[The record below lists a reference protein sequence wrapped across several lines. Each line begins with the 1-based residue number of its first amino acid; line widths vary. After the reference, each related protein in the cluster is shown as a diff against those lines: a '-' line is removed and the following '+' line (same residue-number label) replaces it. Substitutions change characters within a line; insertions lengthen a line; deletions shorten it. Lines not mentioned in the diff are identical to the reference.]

1 MLCALL
7 TMFSARAAIT
17 SGSYYVIKNVANGQ
31 YLAGGNDYGTQGC
44 TFDMPQWFQLET
56 YSDGFSIL
64 SGQPRDN
71 NHKYFGTNLY
81 MDSNRA
87 AWTITEVTTGV
98 YTISNGSG
106 YLRSNGRNHAIAQNG
121 DDPDDAAKWQIFT
134 RDELGTAILTGAS
147 FAKGIDATPY
157 IGRPGFSRKYETG
170 TNPWTVTGYNGEGS
184 PSNYADAAHGEAGKS
199 WYCAESYHS
208 TNGFKVSQTITNLK
222 PGLYSLRAHAFYR
235 QDDDMTENIPY
246 MFVGSQKSYFPQK
259 IRDENSMETAY
270 NSFLSGNYSVGA
282 ILFTVTSTSD
292 VITIGYAGDANH
304 IWNIFGQTQL
314 TYYGNSNPQE
324 NDDMTGLIV
333 NPSFESANFEGWTL
347 KALSSDTGIRN
358 AEMTGK
364 DGTWL
369 FNTWWQGVPLTQGL
383 GALPGGRYKLT
394 ATVASSDGNGPGKVF
409 LIVNGVPNDGT
420 ECAKSTENTGYPAEY
435 VFTQSGTGNVTIGA
449 VGAAADFSYTPD
461 GHWWYKADN
470 FKLTYLGE
478 DPEIYADALK
488 DAQDAA
494 KAIDSDAPMK
504 ATVKSALEAIIA
516 SDGNTEISEYEK
528 AADVKAAIK
537 ALNDAAEDAT
547 TSISIYES
555 ISSAIDD
562 YQDLADELDAAGQA
576 AYDVSAIQTKYGNGT
591 YETLAEAKTELNTA
605 YVNAVRSQNT
615 DGADMTNL
623 MVNPAV
629 TSTTGWTNGR
639 TAADQQYTGAPD
651 NTYMDTWNAT
661 LNQYQYLSLPAGYYL
676 LKAATRADATLT
688 ANANIYVLVGETN
701 NNSPLHKE
709 GASGNLLGNGWG
721 WTYVP
726 FSLTEA
732 TKISIGFYSECDG
745 SKWAGADDFHLYYYT
760 TELAMKQAQVAQVV
774 SDANAWADKLTT
786 TTALETALAASAP
799 SCSTV
804 EECNTAISNFTTT
817 IANARAA
824 EAPYASFNALKTAA
838 NAIADVDHIETTS
851 GSHTTFTTAI
861 SAQATAADAATTAA
875 AVNTAISTLKSDI
888 KTYISGAEPENE
900 GEYFDIT
907 CLIENPTFEN
917 NNATGWSGTT
927 PNAITYGCAEF
938 FNMNFDFYQ
947 NITGLANGSYQ
958 LSVQAYCRPGDNG
971 NTSAGAYYDYT
982 QGISNITAELYVNS
996 DESTIG
1002 NIYSYKENTT
1012 GAKVVGNDFHCTI
1025 SPDDYWVPNNMQGA
1039 SLYFADDAY
1048 NTTVAAL
1055 VEDGNLKIG
1064 FREAS
1069 KKNNQWVIFDNF
1081 RLYYYGSS
1089 KLVYYQQYLP
1099 QLKAEVTSDLANAAY
1114 DNVTG
1119 KERGDLETAKAA
1131 TPASETEEAYKAVI
1145 DDIKEKQAAF
1155 KDAKTAY
1162 DALVTAKAAS
1172 VITKIS
1178 ENIGA
1183 GVFQYNATTNNTLY
1197 SAYET
1202 CKDAVDDYTVTSS
1215 STASAVQTLVD
1226 ALNEAIDD
1234 YNNQPLNA
1242 PAADT
1247 RYYLTIVEDG
1257 KDWDGN
1263 AVTFIPGGRN
1273 DQGKYAIKY
1282 LAPSNANLCQ
1292 ALKFTA
1298 VEGNKYKISAI
1309 NTDGT
1314 EQYITTNHLGEYG
1327 SNKEQIRT
1335 TDDAS
1340 KALEVEIIATSNN
1353 GEFQL
1358 YNTEANAVIANNNN
1372 NDMYT
1377 AGNCNFTIA
1386 VASKA
1391 TANLKVSS
1399 GKLGTFIA
1407 PFGITLPAGVK
1418 AYSATSDAEK
1428 VVLKKE
1434 YEGGEILPAG
1444 TPVIIYDDEVDKNE
1458 NFTGYS
1464 VVTPVKADDKNVL
1477 ENPSEGA
1484 LTGILVDTTVPEGA
1498 YVLQTQAG
1506 TQAFYQLDED
1516 AAGKLN
1522 RCYVTANIAGAR
1534 LVISFDEEDPT
1545 AINAI
1550 EAADAEIEGLKDGKY
1565 LIENKIVLVKNG
1577 VKYSANGQILK

>member
-121 DDPDDAAKWQIFT
+121 DAPDDAAKWQIFT

-235 QDDDMTENIPY
+235 QDDDITENIPY

-449 VGAAADFSYTPD
+449 VGAAADFSYTSD

-701 NNSPLHKE
+701 NNNSPLHKE

-732 TKISIGFYSECDG
+732 TKISIGFYSVCDG

-804 EECNTAISNFTTT
+804 EECNTAISNLETT

-838 NAIADVDHIETTS
+838 NAIAAVAYTETTP
-851 GSHTTFTTAI
+851 GSHTTFEGAITAQT
-861 SAQATAADAATTAA
+861 SAADGATT
-875 AVNTAISTLKSDI
+875 VEGINTATSTLKAAI
-888 KTYISGAEPENE
+888 KTYINGAEPENE

-938 FNMNFDFYQ
+938 FNMNFDFNQ

-971 NTSAGAYYDYT
+971 DTSAGAYYDYT

-1002 NIYSYKENTT
+1002 NIYSYKGNTT
-1012 GAKVVGNDFHCTI
+1012 SAKVAGNDFHCNI
-1025 SPDDYWVPNNMQGA
+1025 STDDYWVPNNMQGA
-1039 SLYFADDAY
+1039 SLYFADKAY

-1064 FREAS
+1064 FREEN
-1069 KKNNQWVIFDNF
+1069 KKTNQWVIFDNF

-1089 KLVYYQQYLP
+1089 KMIYYKQYLP
-1099 QLKAEVTSDLANAAY
+1099 QLEANIEENFLNNGAYAVLKAGQTERTALATANAADAEDLDTEEELQDAIDDIIEARDNFVEAKGEYDNLSAKITTANSYSNNKGEGVFQITNAAWSTLESQITTSQGVYDTGTTSKASVTTEISTLNTAINTATSTLVAPAAEKRYCIVLSNNGDWTYDEKAITYLANA
-1114 DNVTG
+1114 
-1119 KERGDLETAKAA
+1119 
-1131 TPASETEEAYKAVI
+1131 
-1145 DDIKEKQAAF
+1145 
-1155 KDAKTAY
+1155 
-1162 DALVTAKAAS
+1162 
-1172 VITKIS
+1172 
-1178 ENIGA
+1178 
-1183 GVFQYNATTNNTLY
+1183 
-1197 SAYET
+1197 
-1202 CKDAVDDYTVTSS
+1202 
-1215 STASAVQTLVD
+1215 
-1226 ALNEAIDD
+1226 
-1234 YNNQPLNA
+1234 
-1242 PAADT
+1242 
-1247 RYYLTIVEDG
+1247 
-1257 KDWDGN
+1257 
-1263 AVTFIPGGRN
+1263 RN
-1273 DQGKYAIKY
+1273 DMGNYNVQYEA
-1282 LAPSNANLCQ
+1282 APSANYAQ
-1292 ALKFTA
+1292 AFILTQ
-1298 VEGNKYKISAI
+1298 VEGNTYKMSQIDVDGNERYICTGKAYTGG
-1309 NTDGT
+1309 NT
-1314 EQYITTNHLGEYG
+1314 
-1327 SNKEQIRT
+1327 SQIRT
-1335 TDDAS
+1335 TTDDS
-1340 KALEVEIIATSNN
+1340 KALVVRIEATSTANIFN
-1353 GEFQL
+1353 I
-1358 YNTEANAVIANNNN
+1358 YNTEANQYIGSQDAGV
-1372 NDMYT
+1372 YT
-1377 AGNCNFTIA
+1377 VNTHKNFTIEE
-1386 VASKA
+1386 ASKA
-1391 TANLKVSS
+1391 AAANLTVKS

-1407 PFGITLPAGVK
+1407 PFKVTLPAKVK
-1418 AYSATSDAEK
+1418 AYSATANNTQVTLEK
-1428 VVLKKE
+1428 FKN
-1434 YEGGEILPAG
+1434 GGEDLPAG
-1444 TPVIIYDDEVDKNE
+1444 TPVIIYGDGEDTSVD
-1458 NFTGYS
+1458 FDADYS
-1464 VVTPVKADDKNVL
+1464 AVNGNKTV
-1477 ENPSEGA
+1477 GA

-1522 RCYVTANIAGAR
+1522 RCYVTAEVEQAR
-1534 LVISFDEEDPT
+1534 LIISFDDEDPT

-1550 EAADAEIEGLKDGKY
+1550 EAANAKAEGLKDGKY
-1565 LIENKIVLVKNG
+1565 LIDNKIVLVKNG